1 MSLTLGHNPSFS
13 LVFSSL
19 ITDSRDQW
27 STPEATKRAKNM
39 FITLSSFPLK
49 DIYWEVFPLLVAF
62 AGLAFASFYLAG
74 KLHCFTPR
82 GRGKSWR
89 FCSFLSPLLF
99 AAVIAL
105 SRTCDYKHH
114 WQGKWGVQAV
124 DPPRFSRHLSATR
137 GLGHTPR
144 YLLSEQTSVQRMVWI
159 WTESVAYCYMENEK
173 AHCYLFFKQIPKE
186 GHPNFP
192 ITLKHHKFR
201 KKTLRNFL
209 QPTSKFSLLS

>member
-114 WQGKWGVQAV
+114 WQGKWGAQAV

-144 YLLSEQTSVQRMVWI
+144 YFWVNRQVRRGWSGSELRVWLI
-159 WTESVAYCYMENEK
+159 TTWKMRKHTVT
-173 AHCYLFFKQIPKE
+173 FFF
-186 GHPNFP
+186 FP
-192 ITLKHHKFR
+192 VIF
-201 KKTLRNFL
+201 
-209 QPTSKFSLLS
+209 